1 MIKRYTPQ
9 EMCSKIIK
17 KENRWN
23 MYKLFSAEACPYVG
37 ARVSLPQPS
46 AYIIA
51 YAICNLHFL
60 HITTRNAFFFWGHL
74 QL

>member
-1 MIKRYTPQ
+1 
-9 EMCSKIIK
+9 
-17 KENRWN
+17 

-60 HITTRNAFFFWGHL
+60 QFAFYKECFFLGRSPTTVKK
-74 QL
+74 

>member
-1 MIKRYTPQ
+1 
-9 EMCSKIIK
+9 
-17 KENRWN
+17 

-46 AYIIA
+46 TYIIA
-51 YAICNLHFL
+51 YAVYAICIFCNLLF
-60 HITTRNAFFFWGHL
+60 IGNAFFLVVLL